1 MPKNFIQM
9 STISTVDRQAVLDMG
24 SKYFP
29 GHAWLCVFGS
39 RVKQTGTPASDFD
52 VLVVF
57 LDAAAP
63 RKKCVFVEAGQRFDV
78 ICADLTVLRAM
89 VEHGRRSNHLSL
101 ARCIV
106 ESICLPQENA
116 AALALRAQA
125 AATIAAGARLQQPQS
140 MRIMLT
146 RTLAQ
151 LRKVG
156 PGDSAV
162 VIGLELLCMLREVAL
177 IKVGIG
183 KTDAYYG
190 DQMLQQSAPRFR
202 QSMLAAATALC
213 ARRDVQ
219 PLLLLAQ
226 HVLDKLG
233 GSLADG
239 YETSL
244 ALPAR

>member
-1 MPKNFIQM
+1 M
-9 STISTVDRQAVLDMG
+9 STISAVDRQAVLDMG

-29 GHAWLCVFGS
+29 GHAWLCVFGA
-39 RVKQTGTPASDFD
+39 RIKRTGTPASHFD

-89 VEHGRRSNHLSL
+89 VEHGRRSTHLSL

-106 ESICLPQENA
+106 ESIC
-116 AALALRAQA
+116 
-125 AATIAAGARLQQPQS
+125 
-140 MRIMLT
+140 
-146 RTLAQ
+146 
-151 LRKVG
+151 
-156 PGDSAV
+156 
-162 VIGLELLCMLREVAL
+162 
-177 IKVGIG
+177 
-183 KTDAYYG
+183 
-190 DQMLQQSAPRFR
+190 FR

-233 GSLADG
+233 NSLADG